1 MIEITKLT
9 MTKHCTQ
16 DRLDRLVEIS
26 MNVGWGNIVLEHYNE
41 STGHIE
47 ALSDTGVL
55 FVVSPNRK
63 TLITAYL
70 ANENKAQAIALSEK
84 YALPTWLFKK
94 IIKNKAKW
102 G

>member
-1 MIEITKLT
+1 MIEVTQLK
-9 MTKHCTQ
+9 MTRHCTQ

-26 MNVGWGNIVLEHYNE
+26 MNVGWGNIILEHYNK

-63 TLITAYL
+63 TLITAYVV
-70 ANENKAQAIALSEK
+70 NENKARIIASCEK
-84 YALPTWLFKK
+84 YTLPTWLIQK
-94 IIKNKAKW
+94 IIKNKVKW

>member
-1 MIEITKLT
+1 MIEVTKLK
-9 MTKHCTQ
+9 MTRHCTQ

-26 MNVGWGNIVLEHYNE
+26 MALGWGNIILEHYNE
-41 STGHIE
+41 NTGHIE

-63 TLITAYL
+63 TLITAYVV
-70 ANENKAQAIALSEK
+70 NENKARTIASCEK
-84 YALPTWLFKK
+84 YTLPAWLIQK
-94 IIKNKAKW
+94 IIKNKVKW

>member
-1 MIEITKLT
+1 MIEVTKLK
-9 MTKHCTQ
+9 MTQHCTQ

-26 MNVGWGNIVLEHYNE
+26 MTLGWGNIILEHYNKD
-41 STGHIE
+41 TGHIE

-63 TLITAYL
+63 TLITAYVV
-70 ANENKAQAIALSEK
+70 NENKARAIAINEK
-84 YALPTWLFKK
+84 YALPTWLIKK

>member
-1 MIEITKLT
+1 MIEVTKLA

-26 MNVGWGNIVLEHYNE
+26 MTVGWGNILYEYTNP
-41 STGHIE
+41 TTNNIE

-55 FVVSPNRK
+55 FIVTPNREA
-63 TLITAYL
+63 LVTAYL
-70 ANENKAQAIALSEK
+70 PSFEKACAVALSTGNKIPKWLVEK
-84 YALPTWLFKK
+84 IVKNRIKK
-94 IIKNKAKW
+94 